1 MTSALDELFARCG
14 RGELPPT
21 DGRVEVVAPPAVGAV
36 RAAVYSFT
44 AHLVVATD
52 VAAGE
57 VHAVAPADDFGAWGG
72 VASWLAARLGARPF
86 SGDVLLYGVGTGGA
100 PPLPLEDVDGY
111 SHPRVERAARYR
123 DDLRV
128 FATPDRSGVLVLGRG
143 VGGRHEMAFE
153 VEPEA
158 RGRGLG
164 RRLAA
169 CALALA
175 PAGEAVWA
183 QVHPGNAA
191 SLRALWAAG
200 FVPVGA
206 EVLFPRAVR

>member
-1 MTSALDELFARCG
+1 VTSALGELFARCG

-52 VAAGE
+52 VAADE
-57 VHAVAPADDFGAWGG
+57 VHAVAPPDDFGAWGG

-86 SGDVLLYGVGTGGA
+86 SGDVLLYGVAIGGG
-100 PPLPLEDVDGY
+100 PSLPLEDVESY
-111 SHPRVERAARYR
+111 SHPRVERAARSR
-123 DDLRV
+123 HDLRV
-128 FATPDRSGVLVLGRG
+128 LVTPDRSGVLVLGRG
-143 VGGRHEMAFE
+143 VDGRREMAFE

-169 CALALA
+169 CALALV

-191 SLRALWAAG
+191 SLRPVLAAG
-200 FVPVGA
+200 YQPIGFEQLIA
-206 EVLFPRAVR
+206 TA

>member
-1 MTSALDELFARCG
+1 VTSALGELFARCG

-21 DGRVEVVAPPAVGAV
+21 DGRVEMVAPPAVGAV

-52 VAAGE
+52 VAPDE
-57 VHAVAPADDFGAWGG
+57 VRAIAPPDDFGAWGG
-72 VASWLAARLGARPF
+72 VAAWLAARLSARPF
-86 SGDVLLYGVGTGGA
+86 SGDVLLYGIGTGA
-100 PPLPLEDVDGY
+100 PSLPLERVDGF
-111 SHPRVERAARYR
+111 SHPRVERASRYR
-123 DDLRV
+123 HDVRV
-128 FATPDRSGVLVLGRG
+128 FGTPDRSGVLVLGRG
-143 VGGRHEMAFE
+143 MGGRHEMAFE

-169 CALALA
+169 SALALV
-175 PAGEAVWA
+175 PAGDAVWA

-191 SLRALWAAG
+191 SLRPVLAAG
-200 FVPVGA
+200 YRPVGF
-206 EVLFPRAVR
+206 EQLIGTD